1 MTIRRRLVIGF
12 LVLFALAAL
21 GVAVAVDAARQST
34 EAVRGIARLTE
45 DGRRLARV
53 GALVREFS
61 MHQSHLTLGMDRGEH
76 LGHSRH
82 ARHVLAEAVARLAET
97 DPLVERRVAIDTLRA
112 RLATLDAMFE
122 RRFLPALDA
131 GRRDEARAV
140 HDAAVAEVQALV
152 AGLEAD
158 QAAVAEAI
166 AEAERTADERARA
179 ATARAAAALGAAL
192 LVALGVAVWV
202 GRTVSGPVGRLT
214 AAAGGLA
221 EAPAGTRVPED
232 GPPEVAALGATLNRV
247 LGELEAQRRARVEAE
262 TLAALGRVAGG
273 VAHEINNPLGV
284 ILGHARL
291 VERAGGAT
299 AADAEAIA
307 REARQC
313 QAIVQQLLDYA
324 RPGVLR
330 RDAIEPAE
338 AAALAA
344 ERVDGVALTCADPLP
359 PLAADRQRLDQVLYN
374 LLQNARQFGEAIT
387 LEVAPHAGGVRF
399 RVRDDGPGVTAA
411 DVERIFEP
419 FYTTRPEGTGLG
431 LAIARSVA
439 LAHGGSLRAV
449 PAEEA
454 GGGCFDLWLP
464 AAGHGID
471 GIGAI
476 ETTEGGS

>member
-1 MTIRRRLVIGF
+1 MSIRRRLVIGF
-12 LVLFALAAL
+12 LILFALSGLAA
-21 GVAVAVDAARQST
+21 AIAVDAARESN
-34 EAVRGIARLTE
+34 AALRSVARLTE

-82 ARHVLAEAVARLAET
+82 ARHLLAEAVSQLGET
-97 DPLVERRVAIDTLRA
+97 DPAVERRVALDTLRA
-112 RLATLDAMFE
+112 RLATLDRQFDRA
-122 RRFLPALDA
+122 FLPALDA
-131 GRRDEARAV
+131 GRRDEARRL
-140 HDAAVAEVQALV
+140 HDAAVDEVTALV
-152 AGLEAD
+152 GGLEAD

-166 AEAERTADERARA
+166 HDAELKADARARE
-179 ATARAAAALGAAL
+179 ATVRSAIAMGAALGAAL
-192 LVALGVAVWV
+192 LVAVWV
-202 GRTVSGPVGRLT
+202 ARTVSGPVARLT
-214 AAAGGLA
+214 AAAADLSGA
-221 EAPAGTRVPED
+221 EARVPEE
-232 GPPEVAALGATLNRV
+232 GPPEVAGLGRTLNRV
-247 LGELEAQRRARVEAE
+247 LADLEVQRRARVEAE
-262 TLAALGRVAGG
+262 TLAALGRVASG

-291 VERAGGAT
+291 IERAGGPA

-330 RDAIEPAE
+330 SDPIDPAE

-344 ERVDGVALTCADPLP
+344 ERLDGVTLRCADGLP
-359 PLAADRQRLDQVLYN
+359 PIRADRQRLDQLLYN
-374 LLQNARQFGEAIT
+374 LLSNAAQFGAHMT
-387 LEVAPHAGGVRF
+387 LDVAPHADGVRF
-399 RVRDDGPGVTAA
+399 RVTDDGPGVAAA

-419 FYTTRPEGTGLG
+419 FFTTRPEGTGLG

-439 LAHGGSLRAV
+439 QAHRGTLRAV
-449 PAEEA
+449 PADVA

-464 AAGHGID
+464 AA
-471 GIGAI
+471 
-476 ETTEGGS
+476 TEELS